1 MPHRPLPARGLT
13 ALALSALALGCA
25 LPAQAGE
32 SYGAI
37 GLPGITL
44 GYAQTVNA
52 TLGLRADVSS
62 TGSFSKDGTESG
74 IRYMGKA
81 KYNRAGLFA
90 DYFPFGGRFR
100 LTGGLTYADAS
111 VVLKS
116 QFDGATSV
124 TLNGQTVT
132 PAASDYLNARVSFPK
147 VMPYVGIGWGHQERE
162 AGFGFVGDI
171 GASIGRAK
179 LKTDTNLVGQTY
191 GSVTITQADVDA
203 KTQELRDSV
212 GKVRLLPQLNLGL
225 SYRY

>member
-1 MPHRPLPARGLT
+1 MPTRRLAATLT
-13 ALALSALALGCA
+13 LSALALGVA
-25 LPAQAGE
+25 LPAHAGE
-32 SYGAI
+32 SYGSV

-44 GYAQTVNA
+44 GYAHTVNA
-52 TLGLRADVSS
+52 SLGLRADVSS

-74 IRYMGKA
+74 IRYVGKA

-100 LTGGLTYADAS
+100 FTGGLTYADAS
-111 VVLKS
+111 LELKS
-116 QFDGATSV
+116 QFDGSTSV

-132 PAASDYLNARVSFPK
+132 PSASDYLNARVSFPK

-191 GSVTITQADVDA
+191 SNGSGSVTITQADVDA
-203 KTQELRDSV
+203 KTQELRDGV
-212 GKVRLLPQLNLGL
+212 GKLRLLPQLNLGL